1 MEPLIKGIISGITVS
16 FMIGPIFF
24 ALMELTISKGWRSGL
39 FYTFGVIISDVV
51 LLYIV
56 ETVFTEFSFDTIKP
70 HIGMVGGVLL
80 IVFGLVTFFAKASIK
95 SADIST
101 IKTLFQSFLKGVT
114 INVLNP
120 FVTIWWITMYSTI
133 AITYD
138 FVSQRILFYFG
149 ILLMVFLFDLL
160 KIRFSYYL
168 KQKLTAGNLI
178 VVKKVVGVCLVVFG
192 VAMIVR
198 VGFSWSA
205 IYFFQP

>member
-56 ETVFTEFSFDTIKP
+56 ETVFTEFPFDSIKP

-80 IVFGLVTFFAKASIK
+80 IVFGLVTFFAKTSIQ

-178 VVKKVVGVCLVVFG
+178 MVKKVVGVCLLVFG
-192 VAMIVR
+192 VVMIVK
-198 VGFSWSA
+198 VL
-205 IYFFQP
+205 